1 MTSSSSSGIQRAPTP
16 WLAVR
21 REFGPRRAL
30 VLSILAFL
38 LPCGVWCAVSYLP
51 FVWHPKV
58 LILAQNDTVLLEGKR
73 YDPPMVERMNAQ
85 ALQDGKTPAV
95 GRPANPVFLPAPHEV
110 WHALYT
116 VFTTPPRNRIT
127 DKWFHQRVYESLR
140 VIFWGFAWASLLGVP
155 LGILCGTFALFS
167 KLNEPFIDFI
177 RYMPAPAFGTLM
189 VAVLGTQEAPKVAI
203 IFIGTFFQMVL
214 VLANTTRQI
223 DTALLEAAQT
233 LGARRWR
240 LVTHVVIPGVLPR
253 LYIDMRILLGWA
265 WTYLIVAELIGEKSG
280 ITAYIQQQGRYFN
293 FDRVYAGIVSIGL
306 LGLGTDQI
314 LQVLGWRLFPAQRQ
328 GAPGILAAARR
339 SLGAIVRKRVPITL
353 PTTQEAKSVDGAVS

>member
-1 MTSSSSSGIQRAPTP
+1 M
-16 WLAVR
+16 
-21 REFGPRRAL
+21 
-30 VLSILAFL
+30 
-38 LPCGVWCAVSYLP
+38 
-51 FVWHPKV
+51 
-58 LILAQNDTVLLEGKR
+58 
-73 YDPPMVERMNAQ
+73 
-85 ALQDGKTPAV
+85 
-95 GRPANPVFLPAPHEV
+95 
-110 WHALYT
+110 
-116 VFTTPPRNRIT
+116 
-127 DKWFHQRVYESLR
+127 
-140 VIFWGFAWASLLGVP
+140 P

-167 KLNEPFIDFI
+167 KLNEPVIDFI

-189 VAVLGTQEAPKVAI
+189 VAILGTQEAPKVAI

-214 VLANTTRQI
+214 VLANTTRQT

-293 FDRVYAGIVSIGL
+293 FERVYAGIVSIGL

-314 LQVLGWRLFPAQRQ
+314 LRLFGRQMFPAQRQ
-328 GAPGILAAARR
+328 GAPGFLTTLSRT
-339 SLGAIVRKRVPITL
+339 LGAAVRRRVPAAVPAS
-353 PTTQEAKSVDGAVS
+353 PTRETRSVDGAAS